1 MSRYMQVLGLGDRR
15 PVESEERY
23 IADWMDKGFPP
34 ETVHWPTT
42 RRCFIR
48 RS

>member
-23 IADWMDKGFPP
+23 ITDWMDKGFPP
-34 ETVHWPTT
+34 ETVGAGL
-42 RRCFIR
+42 RQDGVL
-48 RS
+48 

>member
-34 ETVHWPTT
+34 GDGGTGLRQDGVL
-42 RRCFIR
+42 
-48 RS
+48 